1 MSATLPPPLPTAKV
15 HLLVDNSFVS
25 SLCAAME
32 VAAKDLQIETLQAKL
47 REQTEAQQAA
57 AARVAR
63 VRYHPRFR

>member
-1 MSATLPPPLPTAKV
+1 
-15 HLLVDNSFVS
+15 
-25 SLCAAME
+25 ME